1 MLPIL
6 ALLTAV
12 MLVLV
17 LLLTSA
23 AAATFT
29 SLLLAS
35 AVLGSRFALGSAAT
49 FSTVRIGRLSPPP
62 TLGTLSRTLSGVA
75 LYRL

>member
-1 MLPIL
+1 L

-12 MLVLV
+12 MVVLV

-29 SLLLAS
+29 SLLAS